1 MAQQCDAKALATAA
15 LMTSLLAIAGCAG
28 SGEPTV
34 TKSPRSPAPSAA
46 TAPSTLDRCGPA
58 LERMSATYVIRTRP
72 VGDNLH
78 LWIELFI
85 SSRLPRLIGGDTY
98 GALLTEPRP
107 LGEVKSLVWGS
118 SSADSLQVPPHARR
132 YRHHIGD
139 YVGQPLLVTPT
150 AKVARVGVLTRLD
163 GCEVPA
169 RIRAPHGLAAGH
181 AQGDWQL
188 APDVGERIAVEIR
201 SLG

>member
-1 MAQQCDAKALATAA
+1 MAPRRDAKVFATAT

-34 TKSPRSPAPSAA
+34 TKPTASPTPSAA
-46 TAPSTLDRCGPA
+46 TAPPTLDRCGPA
-58 LERMSATYVIRTRP
+58 LERMTATYVIRTRP

-78 LWIELFI
+78 LWVELFI
-85 SSRLPRLIGGDTY
+85 SSRLPRLVGGDTY

-139 YVGQPLLVTPT
+139 HVGQPLLVG
-150 AKVARVGVLTRLD
+150 A
-163 GCEVPA
+163 
-169 RIRAPHGLAAGH
+169 
-181 AQGDWQL
+181 W
-188 APDVGERIAVEIR
+188 IAE
-201 SLG
+201 